1 MPEIKSIFTQG
12 KMNKDLD
19 ERLVPKGEYR
29 DALNIQVST
38 SEASDVGAVTNILGN
53 IGAFDYNPFYGSSS
67 PTNQIAPNAKCVG
80 CVVDEKTDSFYWFVY
95 HTTKSA
101 ILKYSNGQIKFI
113 FVDTTNTVLEFT
125 PGIITGINL
134 VAGQDTD
141 YLFWTDGVN
150 EPKKIDVKLTELG
163 THQGGHY
170 DTRLV
175 IPKRALNY
183 SSAVTFTKEYITV
196 IKPNPKSKL
205 LVDPIFDETIIATAE
220 IEMDVEVG
228 DVGEIEFD
236 NFSPS
241 DGSWSD
247 GDRVLM
253 LEQGSSLDIDEAP
266 QATIQIINSL
276 GEGKYNFRLL
286 SKSDTSQNGGIPTTL
301 TVFDCKKK
309 RNIYGQIFP
318 RKFVKFGYRYKYNSG
333 EYSAFSP
340 FTQSVFD
347 PGAFEYSSRKAYN
360 TAMEN
365 RLLSVKL
372 RRFLTKQTPYDVVQI
387 DLLYTESDSPI
398 VYIVDKIKPFDKK
411 TIEQGITL
419 ADRIGNY
426 KNHWEANLYE
436 VTSDLIYA
444 AVPENQLLRDY
455 DSVPITALAQEVT
468 GSRIIYGNYEQNY
481 NIDTTP
487 ILKAHYE
494 SRYKENPI
502 FKHDYIGNFTD
513 VPSPQEQ
520 NRVSLK
526 GYKSLKSIRDYQL
539 GIAYLDSYGRQ
550 TPIFTSND
558 SQFKIP
564 KRHGSAKMKITGRV
578 VTDAPHWAESFK
590 IFVKE
595 TSTEYYNIALSRV
608 YNAADGDLW
617 LSFPSSERN
626 KVDEDTFLF
635 LKKAA
640 ESNALLREEYKYKV
654 LAIENEAPDYIKE
667 KIDKLVGLQ
676 VGDEG
681 SPNNTLAVFGNT
693 SSPKADSRFFEI
705 SDTIYDGT
713 GAPNL
718 ATIEEDIYIAFKS
731 FENDYTRRY
740 KVAAVAKG
748 SNVGD
753 PYEITLEDVFDA
765 SDCSFIY
772 RNFPPSYL
780 DDAGTD
786 VSMVAGMELVIYTGK
801 EVALPEFKGVFFVKI
816 NANGADQE
824 LFLPSS
830 EIEYEIAKSMFSHF
844 FYDQNLLNA
853 PVFSNYTSTT
863 DILDNVN
870 DSDVSSGE
878 TAVTLDISNSKNEW
892 KELVKFGSNLS
903 TPNPILI
910 TGNNFGNPSCGFFI
924 DKAFY
929 AGTAPTDHFEAS
941 LIYSSDPNYGTNTS
955 SVSIPWSAN
964 PRSGNSYPSSLEQI
978 LTGGPDHHSPLTY
991 GDDNWDINMLKFG
1004 KGIYKEGNDWIIELS
1019 FISNVGPHADGA
1031 DGQGYGFT
1039 SSWHFLYNDILKS
1052 HLWEPQNDSRIL
1064 EEYQNRYGGGT
1075 QSLQTAINR
1084 IEPNSIFKFAN
1095 SVSGKKYR
1103 IKSVG
1108 IEKRY
1113 NFINFL
1119 QLTSAYYDAFRNFSY
1134 PGPQQNWDN
1143 NAGNFATAYKNFG
1156 KPVNRR
1162 ITYKINLS
1170 QQNVSEEEVL
1180 INGVATP
1187 ILEAAHT
1194 HQAIELQFLDIKI
1207 PDETGNI
1214 ISENP
1219 AIFETEPKKTADL
1232 DLYYQASEA
1241 LPLVLKDKNV
1251 ETFIPLGCVVK
1262 CPNRKDVV
1270 NPNVLTYVTKAVN
1283 NVITTNTAIDF
1294 AALIGPPMLNLP
1306 AVPLYFYREDGSY
1319 TTAFVDGVGTVPEEI
1334 ILTANVSRN
1343 PFALSWFN
1351 CFSFGNGVESNR
1363 IRDTF
1368 NEVIIDKGVK
1378 VSSVTDFTYEREKR
1392 KNGLIFSGIYNSNTG
1407 VNNLNQFI
1415 LAEGI
1420 TKDLNPTYGSIQK
1433 LFQRRDDLISFCED
1447 RIVNIK
1453 ANKDTLFNADG
1464 SSNVIATSKVLGD
1477 ATPFAG
1483 DYGISRNPE
1492 SFARDNYR
1500 TYFTD
1505 KQRGAVLRLSM
1516 DGLTPISEYGMSTFF
1531 KGFLKNDAVLLG
1543 SYDNKKEEYNIT
1555 ASTALQTISY
1565 KESIRGWSS
1574 FKSFLPEHALSVG
1587 NEYFTFKNGIPYL
1600 HHSLS
1605 TDRNSFYGISYPSTI
1620 DVVLNDSPDVIK
1632 SFKTVKYEGSKSK
1645 VKKEVSRVETG
1656 FYNLE
1661 DIDGWYVEIIQTDK
1675 QYGYVPEFIEKEGKW
1690 FNNIKGD
1697 EFNRKTDEFSF
1708 QGIGRAS
1715 DIIVDPSL
1723 NPAIGGCTDI
1733 NASNYDPT
1741 ATFDDGS
1748 CVYVQP
1754 PPPTVIN
1761 GCMDPLATNYNPAA
1775 TFDDGTCVFIPPT
1788 PIYGCTN
1795 PSATNYNPAATV
1807 DDGSCVPIIMG
1818 CTDPNAINYFAG
1830 ANVDDGSCLY
1840 NIVPGCTDPQATN
1853 FNPLATVDDGSCTY
1867 SPQPVPGCMD
1877 PAATNYNPLATVDDG
1892 SCTYPPVSG
1901 CTDPQAINYDP
1912 LAVVDDGSCIY
1923 QPIPVPGCT
1932 DPNASNYNPLAT
1944 VDDGSCTYAPPP
1956 PAPQVLTIQDG
1967 NDDDTGTL

>member
-1 MPEIKSIFTQG
+1 MPEIKSTFTQG

-19 ERLVPKGEYR
+19 ERLLPNGEYR

-38 SEASDVGAVTNILGN
+38 SEASDVGAVTNLLGN
-53 IGAFDYNPFYGSSS
+53 IGAFDYHPFYGSTS
-67 PTNQIAPNAKCVG
+67 PTNQIAPTAKCVG
-80 CVVDEKTDSFYWFVY
+80 CVVDEKSDSFYWFVY
-95 HTTKSA
+95 HDTKSA
-101 ILKYSNGQIKFI
+101 ILKYTNGQIRFI
-113 FVDTTNTVLEFT
+113 FVDTTNSVLEFT
-125 PGIITGINL
+125 NEIITGINL
-134 VAGQDTD
+134 VLGQNTD
-141 YLFWTDGVN
+141 YLFWTDGRN
-150 EPKKIDVKLTELG
+150 EPKKLDVVLAETG

-175 IPKRALNY
+175 IPKRGIQYNNNVA
-183 SSAVTFTKEYITV
+183 FTKEYITV
-196 IKPNPKSKL
+196 IKPAPKSKL
-205 LVDPIFDETIIATAE
+205 LVDPIFDETTIATAE
-220 IEMDVEVG
+220 IEMDVEIG

-241 DGSWSD
+241 DGSWND

-253 LEQGSSLDIDEAP
+253 LEQGSLLDIDEAP

-286 SKSDTSQNGGIPTTL
+286 SKSDTSQAGGIPTTL

-309 RNIYGQIFP
+309 RNIYGEIFP

-347 PGAFEYSSRKAYN
+347 AGVFEYSSRKAYN

-372 RRFLTKQTPYDVVQI
+372 RRFLTKETPYDVVQI

-398 VYIVDKIKPFDKK
+398 VYIVDKIKPFDHK

-419 ADRIGNY
+419 ADRVGNY
-426 KNHWEANLYE
+426 KNHWDANLYE
-436 VTSDLIYA
+436 VTSDLIYT

-455 DSVPITALAQEVT
+455 DNVPITALAQEVT

-481 NIDTTP
+481 DIGTTP
-487 ILKAHYE
+487 ILKARYE

-502 FKHDYIGNFTD
+502 FKHNYIGNFTGT
-513 VPSPQEQ
+513 PSPQVQ

-564 KRHGSAKMKITGRV
+564 KQHGSAKMKITGRV

-608 YNAADGDLW
+608 YQAADGDLW

-681 SPNNTLAVFGNT
+681 TPNNTLAVFGNT
-693 SSPKADSRFFEI
+693 SYPQADSRFFEI
-705 SDTIYDGT
+705 DDGIYDGT

-718 ATIEEDIYIAFKS
+718 ATIEEDIYISFKS

-740 KVAAVAKG
+740 KVAKVAKG
-748 SNVGD
+748 NNIGD

-772 RNFPPSYL
+772 QNFPPSYL
-780 DDAGTD
+780 DSGGTN
-786 VSMVAGMELVIYTGK
+786 VSMVAGMELIIYTGK

-816 NANGADQE
+816 NANGADEE

-830 EIEYEIAKSMFSHF
+830 EIEYEVAKSMFSHF
-844 FYDQNLLNA
+844 FYDQNALWNA

-870 DSDVSSGE
+870 DFSDYSGE
-878 TAVTLDISNSKNEW
+878 TTPSLDISNSKKEW

-929 AGTAPTDHFEAS
+929 AGTAPTDHLES
-941 LIYSSDPNYGTNTS
+941 ELVYSFDPNYGTS
-955 SVSIPWSAN
+955 SGSESIPWSAH
-964 PRSGNSYPSSLEQI
+964 PRSANSYPSSLQQQ
-978 LTGGPDHHSPLTY
+978 LAGGPDYNSGLISS
-991 GDDNWDINMLKFG
+991 DDNWDINTPQFG

-1019 FISNVGPHADGA
+1019 FVSNVGPHADGG
-1031 DGQGYGFT
+1031 DGQGYGFS
-1039 SSWHFLYNDILKS
+1039 SSWHFLFNDILKS

-1064 EEYQNRYGGGT
+1064 EEYTNRYGGGT
-1075 QSLQTAINR
+1075 QSLQTVINR
-1084 IEPNSIFKFAN
+1084 IEPNSIFRFAN

-1119 QLTSAYYDAFRNFSY
+1119 QLTSAYYDAMTLAYTS
-1134 PGPQQNWDN
+1134 PGSSWDN
-1143 NAGNFATAYKNFG
+1143 NGGNFRHAYQDFG

-1170 QQNVSEEEVL
+1170 NQNVSEEEVL

-1194 HQAIELQFLDIKI
+1194 HQAVELQFLNIKI
-1207 PDETGNI
+1207 PDETGNV

-1232 DLYYQASEA
+1232 DLYYEASEA
-1241 LPLVLKDKNV
+1241 LPISLDAKNV
-1251 ETFIPLGCVVK
+1251 ETFIPLGSVVK
-1262 CPNRKDVV
+1262 CPNRKDVTS
-1270 NPNVLTYVTKAVN
+1270 PNILTYVTKAVGN
-1283 NVITTNTAIDF
+1283 IITTNIAIDYSS
-1294 AALIGPPMLNLP
+1294 LIGPPGLNLP

-1319 TTAFVDGVGTVPEEI
+1319 TTAFVDGIGTGTNEI
-1334 ILTANVSRN
+1334 MLTSNVSKN

-1378 VSSVTDFTYEREKR
+1378 VSTVTDFTYAREKR
-1392 KNGLIFSGIYNSNTG
+1392 QSGLIFSGIYNSNTG

-1464 SSNVIATSKVLGD
+1464 SSNVIASSKVLGD

-1483 DYGISRNPE
+1483 DYGISKNPE
-1492 SFARDNYR
+1492 SFAKDNYR
-1500 TYFTD
+1500 AYFTD
-1505 KQRGAVLRLSM
+1505 KQRGVVLRLSM
-1516 DGLTPISEYGMSTFF
+1516 DGLTPISEYGMGQYF
-1531 KGFLKNDAVLLG
+1531 KDYLKNSSTLLG
-1543 SYDNKKEEYNIT
+1543 SYDNRKEEYNIT
-1555 ASTALQTISY
+1555 SEIQSSTVSY
-1565 KESIRGWSS
+1565 KESVRGWSS
-1574 FKSFLPEHALSVG
+1574 FKSFVPEHALSVG
-1587 NEYFTFKNGIPYL
+1587 NEYFTFKNSIPYL
-1600 HHSLS
+1600 HHSNNA
-1605 TDRNSFYGISYPSTI
+1605 DRNNFYGIAYPSTI
-1620 DVVLNDSPDVIK
+1620 NVVLNDSPDVIK
-1632 SFKTVKYEGSKSK
+1632 SFKTVKYEGSQSK
-1645 VKKEVSRVETG
+1645 VNQELTRVETG
-1656 FYNLE
+1656 FYNLQNV
-1661 DIDGWYVEIIQTDK
+1661 DGWYVDLIKTDK
-1675 QYGYVPEFIEKEGKW
+1675 QHGKVPEFIEKEGKW

-1697 EFNRKTDEFSF
+1697 EHQRKTDEFSF
-1708 QGIGRAS
+1708 QGIGKVS
-1715 DIIVDPSL
+1715 DIIVDVTAS
-1723 NPAIGGCTDI
+1723 PAVGGCTDPLADNYDPLATFNNGTCTFTQPPPPTVI
-1733 NASNYDPT
+1733 SGCMDPLATNYDPT
-1741 ATFDDGS
+1741 ATFDDGT
-1748 CVYVQP
+1748 C
-1754 PPPTVIN
+1754 
-1761 GCMDPLATNYNPAA
+1761 
-1775 TFDDGTCVFIPPT
+1775 TFVPPT
-1788 PIYGCTN
+1788 PIYGCTD
-1795 PSATNYNPAATV
+1795 PSAFNYDPTATV
-1807 DDGSCVPIIMG
+1807 DDGTCVPFVAG
-1818 CTDPNAINYFAG
+1818 CTDPNALNYFAG
-1830 ANVDDGSCLY
+1830 ANYDDGSCVY
-1840 NIVPGCTDPQATN
+1840 TMVPGCTDPQATN
-1853 FNPLATVDDGSCTY
+1853 FNPLATVDDGTCTY

-1892 SCTYPPVSG
+1892 SCTYPPISG
-1901 CTDPQAINYDP
+1901 CTDPQALNYDP
-1912 LAVVDDGSCIY
+1912 LAVI
-1923 QPIPVPGCT
+1923 
-1932 DPNASNYNPLAT
+1932 
-1944 VDDGSCTYAPPP
+1944 DDGSCTYAPPP
-1956 PAPQVLTIQDG
+1956 VPGCTDPNATNYNPYATQDDGSCVYGPPPPPPTSLTVQDL
-1967 NDDDTGTL
+1967 NDDDS